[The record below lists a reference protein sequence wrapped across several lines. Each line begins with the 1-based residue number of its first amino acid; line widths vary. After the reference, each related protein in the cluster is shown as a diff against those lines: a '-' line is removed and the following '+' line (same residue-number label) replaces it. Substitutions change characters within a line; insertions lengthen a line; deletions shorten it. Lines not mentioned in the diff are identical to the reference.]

1 MLKFRDFSIGTKM
14 ISGFVMVAAIAAII
28 GIVGFFGMN
37 QIMDGQKIIGN
48 ESMQAVESLGVIN
61 EAATSVLVSERGLID
76 RRMMEPDVRKAQ
88 YTYGEDALKRASAAW
103 DKYSAIPKSAKEEE
117 LWEKYSSSWDEW
129 IKSHNELISI
139 SNEKDKI
146 LAAGADENDERIVKL
161 DDDAYA
167 VSLEA
172 REKYLVGQ
180 EVLDELVDEAN
191 AEAQKAM
198 ADGQSTYNLVV
209 LILIVTIIA
218 GVVIAITLGI
228 FISRMISRPVAELVE
243 VAETIAKRDLN
254 VDVNVNSKDE
264 IGKLA
269 ESFKIMAEGINET
282 MININSSSAQ
292 VSAGASQISSSSQ
305 LLAQGSTEQAS
316 SIEEITA
323 SIEEIAAQTR
333 QNAANASKANE
344 LALETKQNAIKGN
357 EKMKEM
363 LKAMDEINESSN
375 NISKI
380 IKVID
385 DIAFQTN
392 ILALNAAVEAARAGQ
407 YGKGFAVVAE
417 EVRNLAARSADAAKE
432 TTNLIEGSINKVVV
446 GTGMANETALALNQ
460 IVEGITEAATLV
472 GDIASASN
480 EQASGVA
487 QVNQG
492 ISQVS
497 EVVQTN
503 SATSEES
510 ASASEELAGQAELL
524 KELVGRFKLK
534 QVNNSTFNN
543 MGTISPDIMRVL
555 EDMIENKSKSNVVK
569 PKTDELNRPEKVAA
583 DVKINLGDNEF
594 GKY

>member
-1 MLKFRDFSIGTKM
+1 MSKFKDLRIGTKM
-14 ISGFVMVAAIAAII
+14 ISGFVLVAAIAAII
-28 GIVGFFGMN
+28 GIVGFVGMN
-37 QIMDGQKIIGN
+37 QIMNGQKIIGN
-48 ESMQAVESLGVIN
+48 ESMQAVENLGIIN
-61 EAATSVLVSERGLID
+61 EATTNILSSERGLIN
-76 RRMMEPDVRKAQ
+76 RRMMDPDIRKTQ
-88 YTYGEDALKRASAAW
+88 YTNIEEALGRASEAR
-103 DKYSAIPKSAKEEE
+103 DKYSTIPKSAKEEE
-117 LWEKYSSSWDEW
+117 LWKKYGISWDEW
-129 IKSHNELISI
+129 IKVHDELIRL

-146 LAAGADENDERIVKL
+146 LASGVDEDDERIVKI

-172 REKYLVGQ
+172 REKYLAGQ
-180 EVLDELVDEAN
+180 EILDELVNEAN
-191 AEAQKAM
+191 AEAQKAL
-198 ADGQSTYNLVV
+198 ADGQSTYNMVV
-209 LILIVTIIA
+209 LILVATIIA

-228 FISRMISRPVAELVE
+228 FISRMISKPVAELVE
-243 VAETIAKRDLN
+243 VAETIAKGDLN
-254 VDVNVNSKDE
+254 VDVKVNSKDE
-264 IGKLA
+264 VGRLA
-269 ESFKIMAEGINET
+269 GSFKVMAENINET
-282 MININSSSAQ
+282 MTNINSSSAQ

-323 SIEEIAAQTR
+323 SMEEIAAQTR
-333 QNAANASKANE
+333 QNAANATKANE
-344 LALETKQNAIKGN
+344 LSLSTKQNAIRGN
-357 EKMKEM
+357 DKMKDM
-363 LKAMDEINESSN
+363 LKAMDEINQSSN

-432 TTNLIEGSINKVVV
+432 TTVLIEGSINKVIV

-497 EVVQTN
+497 QVVQTN

-510 ASASEELAGQAELL
+510 ASASEELAGQAQIL

-534 QVNNSTFNN
+534 HAGNSTFSHMN
-543 MGTISPDIMRVL
+543 TINPDIMRVL
-555 EDMIENKSKSNVVK
+555 EDMVESKSKSNVVK
-569 PKTDELNRPEKVAA
+569 PKNDELNKPEKIAA